1 MKSIAELL
9 LCVGERAWG
18 ENAGGENAGEN
29 GLDVGDKLQ

>member
-9 LCVGERAWG
+9 LCVGEEAWG

-29 GLDVGDKLQ
+29 GLDVGDRLQ